1 MSTLNKLTPNHA
13 KKLAHKAL
21 TDAGVPFTKLR
32 AKTRSF
38 EGLGYGSAVFVTPVG
53 ARVPDP
59 RLNEAKAALKGSGA
73 ILDVPMMA
81 GPEGRVIE

>member
-1 MSTLNKLTPNHA
+1 MSDLLTPHQA

-21 TDAGVPFTKLR
+21 TNAGVPFTKLR
-32 AKTRSF
+32 ARARSF

-59 RLNEAKAALKGSGA
+59 RLREAKAALKGTGV
-73 ILDVPMMA
+73 ILDVPMMV